1 MAYTIRETAKALGIS
16 EKTVRRKI
24 QSGEIVARV
33 FMGKFGRQYLID
45 AIPDHLTAI
54 PVDRVDRSAPP
65 CTSAN
70 PPEQAEVSTGQSTGA
85 GVAKAVPSLEMQD
98 LIRLVDRLQQENA
111 MLHNRIGYLQA
122 KLQDL
127 EEARARAL
135 PPPKQAWWKFWKR
148 GSQGRC

>member
-24 QSGEIVARV
+24 QTGEIAARV

-54 PVDRVDRSAPP
+54 PMDRVDTPPAP
-65 CTSAN
+65 C
-70 PPEQAEVSTGQSTGA
+70 AEGDGGERVGSSSGQTTGA
-85 GVAKAVPSLEMQD
+85 GVAKPLPNMDLRD

-111 MLHNRIGYLQA
+111 MLHNRVGYLQA

-127 EEARARAL
+127 EEARLKAL
-135 PPPKQAWWKFWKR
+135 PSPRRPWWKLWR
-148 GSQGRC
+148 LGRD

>member
-24 QSGEIVARV
+24 QSGEIAARV

-45 AIPDHLTAI
+45 MIPDHLTAI
-54 PVDRVDRSAPP
+54 PVDRLDRASQPCPEPSAADPAI
-65 CTSAN
+65 S
-70 PPEQAEVSTGQSTGA
+70 STGQTTGA
-85 GVAKAVPSLEMQD
+85 GVAKPMPSLEVQE

-135 PPPKQAWWKFWKR
+135 PAPKRVWWKFWRRKTD
-148 GSQGRC
+148 

>member
-24 QSGEIVARV
+24 QSGEIAARV

-54 PVDRVDRSAPP
+54 PVDRVDKPSRPCPEPSA
-65 CTSAN
+65 TDSGN
-70 PPEQAEVSTGQSTGA
+70 SSTGQTTGA
-85 GVAKAVPSLEMQD
+85 GVVKPVPSLEFQD

-127 EEARARAL
+127 EENRTRAL
-135 PPPKQAWWKFWKR
+135 PAPNRVWWKFWKR
-148 GSQGRC
+148 GAD